1 MAPRNVRRFSL
12 SGLKTSLRYR
22 LEKMGD
28 AELASAM
35 PDICAGYQGAVIDQ
49 LVGKTK
55 HLIQA
60 GSYSSLGLSGGV
72 SNNKALRLAME
83 RLARRHHMECLI
95 AQPQHTGDNAAMI
108 AFAAFAD
115 TEGLACVD
123 FSIKPSLLLSYNQS
137 LH

>member
-1 MAPRNVRRFSL
+1 
-12 SGLKTSLRYR
+12 
-22 LEKMGD
+22 
-28 AELASAM
+28 M
-35 PDICAGYQGAVIDQ
+35 PDICAGYQSAVIDQ

-83 RLARRHHMECLI
+83 RLARCHHMECLI
-95 AQPQHTGDNAAMI
+95 AKPQHTGDNAAMI

-115 TEGLACVD
+115 KEGLACDD
-123 FSIKPSLLLSYNQS
+123 FSIEPSLRLACE
-137 LH
+137 